1 MNGEEVSRIH
11 GKHALEKPVL
21 IVAWEEDA
29 SNLGVRTVD
38 YLIEGLGCREFGEI
52 LPEGFF
58 PMAGVNVVDDVA
70 QFPESKFYIS
80 DERNLVI
87 FRSNIPRTGWH
98 GFLNAVLDV
107 AGHDCNVSEI
117 YTLGAMISSAA
128 HTAPRLLISIV
139 NQKEMKE
146 ELEPFNIMTGTDYEN
161 PPGQKPTLSSYL
173 VWLARQRNIR
183 GVNLWVPVPYY
194 LVSLD
199 DPRACKRLVYFFNSK
214 FDLGVDFSALDAQI
228 SQQNSS
234 IADLFQRSPEIES
247 LVRRLETGEGLDG
260 GESEKLARE
269 MAEALKKG

>member
-1 MNGEEVSRIH
+1 MSSEPVFRLSGEHRLA
-11 GKHALEKPVL
+11 KPAL
-21 IVAWEEDA
+21 IAAWAEDA

-38 YLIEGLGCREFGEI
+38 YIIEGLGCREFGEI

-58 PMAGVNVVDDVA
+58 PMAGVNVTDDIA
-70 QFPESKFYIS
+70 QFPESKFYVS
-80 DERNLVI
+80 EESNLVI

-117 YTLGAMISSAA
+117 YTLGAMISPAA

-139 NQKEMKE
+139 NQKELKE
-146 ELEPFNIMTGTDYEN
+146 DLEPYNVMTGTDYET

-173 VWLARQRNIR
+173 IWLAKQREIR

-194 LVSLD
+194 LVSID

-214 FDLGVDFSALDAQI
+214 FDLGVDFTKLDEQI
-228 SQQNSS
+228 ARQNDK
-234 IADLFQRSPEIES
+234 IAGLFERSPQSEAF
-247 LVRRLETGEGLDG
+247 VRRLEAGDGLDG
-260 GESEKLARE
+260 EESEKLARE
-269 MAEALKKG
+269 MAEALK

>member
-1 MNGEEVSRIH
+1 MSPEPVFQLHGEHR
-11 GKHALEKPVL
+11 LEKPVL
-21 IVAWEEDA
+21 IVAWAEDA
-29 SNLGVRTVD
+29 GDVGVRAVD

-58 PMAGVNVVDDVA
+58 PMAGVNVVNDVA
-70 QFPESKFYIS
+70 QFPKSKFYVS
-80 DERNLVI
+80 DGSNLVI

-117 YTLGAMISSAA
+117 YTLGAMISPAA

-139 NQKEMKE
+139 NRQEIKED
-146 ELEPFNIMTGTDYEN
+146 LEPYNVMTNSDYET

-173 VWLARQRNIR
+173 GWLAKQRDIR

-194 LVSLD
+194 LVSID

-214 FDLGVDFSALDAQI
+214 FDLGVDFTKLDEQI
-228 SQQNSS
+228 TQQNDK
-234 IADLFQRSPEIES
+234 IARLFERSPELEAF
-247 LVRRLETGEGLDG
+247 VRRLEIGNGLDG
-260 GESEKLARE
+260 EESEKLARG
-269 MAEALKKG
+269 MAEALK

>member
-1 MNGEEVSRIH
+1 LNPGPVFRLHGEHR
-11 GKHALEKPVL
+11 LEKPAL
-21 IVAWEEDA
+21 IVAWLEDA
-29 SNLGVRTVD
+29 GGLGIRTVD
-38 YLIEGLGCREFGEI
+38 YLIEALGCREFGEI

-70 QFPESKFYIS
+70 QFPQSKFYIS

-107 AGHDCNVSEI
+107 AGHDCDVSEI
-117 YTLGAMISSAA
+117 YTLGAMISPAA

-139 NQKEMKE
+139 NQKEVKE
-146 ELEPFNIMTGTDYEN
+146 GLESYNVMTGTDYET

-173 VWLARQRNIR
+173 SWLAGQREIR

-194 LVSLD
+194 LLSVD

-214 FDLGVDFSALDAQI
+214 YDLGMDFTKLDEQIAQ
-228 SQQNSS
+228 QDDR
-234 IADLFQRSPEIES
+234 IASLFQRSPESEAF
-247 LVRRLETGEGLDG
+247 VRRLEAGDGLDG
-260 GESEKLARE
+260 EESEKLARE
-269 MAEALKKG
+269 MADALRQ

>member
-1 MNGEEVSRIH
+1 MSTEPIFRLH
-11 GKHALEKPVL
+11 GDHRLEKPAL
-21 IVAWEEDA
+21 IVAWAEDA
-29 SNLGVRTVD
+29 GDVGVHAVD

-58 PMAGVNVVDDVA
+58 PMAGVNVVNDVA
-70 QFPESKFYIS
+70 QFPKSKFYVS
-80 DERNLVI
+80 DESNLVI

-117 YTLGAMISSAA
+117 YTLGAMISPAA

-139 NQKEMKE
+139 NRQEIKED
-146 ELEPFNIMTGTDYEN
+146 LEPYNVMTNSDYET

-173 VWLARQRNIR
+173 VWLAKQRDIR

-194 LVSLD
+194 LVSID

-214 FDLGVDFSALDAQI
+214 FDLGVDFTKLDEHI
-228 SQQNSS
+228 TQQNDK
-234 IADLFQRSPEIES
+234 IARLFERAPEVEAF
-247 LVRRLETGEGLDG
+247 VRRLETGGGLDG
-260 GESEKLARE
+260 EESEKLARE
-269 MAEALKKG
+269 MAEALK

>member
-1 MNGEEVSRIH
+1 MSPEPVFRLHGEHR
-11 GKHALEKPVL
+11 LEKPAL
-21 IVAWEEDA
+21 IVAWAEDA
-29 SNLGVRTVD
+29 SDVGVRAVD

-58 PMAGVNVVDDVA
+58 PMAGVNVVNDVA
-70 QFPESKFYIS
+70 QFPNSKFYVS
-80 DERNLVI
+80 EESNLVI

-117 YTLGAMISSAA
+117 YTLGAMISPAA

-139 NQKEMKE
+139 NRQEIKEG
-146 ELEPFNIMTGTDYEN
+146 LEPYNVMTGTDYET

-173 VWLARQRNIR
+173 VWLAKHREIR

-194 LVSLD
+194 LVSID

-214 FDLGVDFSALDAQI
+214 YDLGVDFTKLDEQI
-228 SQQNSS
+228 AQQNDK
-234 IADLFQRSPEIES
+234 IARLFERAPELES
-247 LVRRLETGEGLDG
+247 FVRRLETGDGLDG
-260 GESEKLARE
+260 EESEKLARE
-269 MAEALKKG
+269 MAEALK